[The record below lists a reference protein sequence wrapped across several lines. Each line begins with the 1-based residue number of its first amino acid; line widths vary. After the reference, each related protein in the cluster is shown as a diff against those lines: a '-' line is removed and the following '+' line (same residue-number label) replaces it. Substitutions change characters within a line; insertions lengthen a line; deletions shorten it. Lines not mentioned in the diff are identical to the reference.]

1 MDLVELLNK
10 AVELKASDVHI
21 TVNLSPIAR
30 INGKFQKL
38 SQDLLTNNDVY
49 NLASQLQTKKL
60 FTKLMNK
67 VKQIFQFLYLINTE

>member
-30 INGKFQKL
+30 INGKFQKF
-38 SQDLLTNNDVY
+38 
-49 NLASQLQTKKL
+49 ASVWQGALRAAW
-60 FTKLMNK
+60 
-67 VKQIFQFLYLINTE
+67 YLPL

>member
-49 NLASQLQTKKL
+49 KLQTKKL

-67 VKQIFQFLYLINTE
+67 VRQIFQFLYLINTE

>member
-38 SQDLLTNNDVY
+38 SQDLYIVDKLIFIIIFHTYIYIIVNNFY
-49 NLASQLQTKKL
+49 LYTITK
-60 FTKLMNK
+60 
-67 VKQIFQFLYLINTE
+67 